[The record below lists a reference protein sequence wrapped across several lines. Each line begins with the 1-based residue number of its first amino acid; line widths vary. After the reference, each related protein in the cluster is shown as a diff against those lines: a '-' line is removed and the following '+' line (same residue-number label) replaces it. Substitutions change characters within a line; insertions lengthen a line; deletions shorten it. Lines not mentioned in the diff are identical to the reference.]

1 MFLRTSRSFLLTSL
15 LLLITASA
23 SVAGPWWNA
32 EWTLRKRITIDTTS
46 KGYDIGNPIGTTA
59 VLVRLKDANF
69 PVEALPDGADL
80 RFLADDDKTLLSY
93 HIDTWDSLL
102 NEAAV
107 WVKVPDVKPE
117 VATNLWLYYGNS
129 KATEKKF
136 EPKATYDA
144 DTTLVYHFSENNAPA
159 MDSSPNQIVP
169 DKAGAAAAGAVIGTG
184 LRLPAPTPISIDNPA
199 LAWTAG
205 GALTWSAWIKPTA
218 LKTNA
223 ALFSRHEGGNGFVV
237 GENAGLP
244 FVEITTGGAKQTAA
258 GTTPLIVNVWTHLAV
273 IANGPAI
280 TLYVNGL
287 AAGTVATPL
296 PALVGPCILG
306 RDENS
311 PAAFTGEIDELQ
323 ISKVAREV
331 GSIKL
336 AAISQGNSAEA
347 AKLITQGAPESGTPA
362 EHESEIS
369 KHIALFR
376 DISKDLTPDGV
387 IVIFGCI
394 ILAVVGWAVGVQ
406 KFLYLNKINK
416 ASKVFL
422 KRWEG
427 LSSDLTALDHS
438 SDDGAKS
445 LGASSGGE
453 QKIMRQSPLFHIY
466 HIGSQEIQKRIDDPK
481 QKFDGLSGRS
491 IEAIRATLDG
501 GHVREVQRLNSK
513 LVFLTI
519 GIAGGPYLGLLGTVI
534 GVMITFAVIAQS
546 GEVEI
551 NSIAPGIAGAL
562 LATVAG
568 LAVAIPALF
577 LYSYLSSRI
586 KEAINGMEIFID
598 EFVARIAEAYPS
610 SKE

>member
-1 MFLRTSRSFLLTSL
+1 MFLRSARSFLLTSL
-15 LLLITASA
+15 LLLVTASA
-23 SVAGPWWNA
+23 SLAGPWWNA
-32 EWTLRKRITIDTTS
+32 EWTLRKRITIDTTD
-46 KGYDIGNPIGTTA
+46 KGYAIGNPIGTTA
-59 VLVRLKDANF
+59 VLVRLKDAKIF
-69 PVEALPDGADL
+69 LDALPDGADL

-93 HIDTWDSLL
+93 HIDTWDTTL
-102 NEAAV
+102 NDAAV
-107 WVKVPDVKPE
+107 WVKVPDVKPD
-117 VATNLWLYYGNS
+117 VATHLWLYYGNS

-159 MDSSPNQIVP
+159 MDSSSNQIVP
-169 DKAGAAAAGAVIGTG
+169 DKAGAAALSALIGTG
-184 LRLPAPTPISIDNPA
+184 LRLPAPTPIAINNPA

-205 GALTWSAWIKPTA
+205 GALTWSAWVKPTA
-218 LKTNA
+218 LKSNA
-223 ALFSRHEGGNGFVV
+223 PLFSRHEGGNGFVI

-244 FVEITTGGAKQTAA
+244 FVEVTTGGAKQTAT
-258 GTTPLIVNVWTHLAV
+258 GTTPLVVNVWTHLAV

-287 AAGTVATPL
+287 AAGTVPTAL

-306 RDENS
+306 RDDAS
-311 PAAFTGEIDELQ
+311 PLAFTGEIDELQ
-323 ISKVAREV
+323 ISKVAREL

-336 AAISQGNSAEA
+336 AAISQGNAPEA
-347 AKLITQGAPESGTPA
+347 AKLITQGAEESGTPL
-362 EHESEIS
+362 EHPSEIAM
-369 KHIALFR
+369 HIKLFS

-394 ILAVVGWAVGVQ
+394 ILAVVGWGVGVQ
-406 KFLYLNKINK
+406 KFFYLNKITK

-422 KRWEG
+422 ARWEG
-427 LSSDLTALDHS
+427 LSSDLTALDHG
-438 SDDGAKS
+438 SDDGAKN
-445 LGASSGGE
+445 LGGSGSE

-481 QKFDGLSGRS
+481 HPFDGLSGRS

-586 KEAINGMEIFID
+586 KDAVNGMQIFID

>member
-1 MFLRTSRSFLLTSL
+1 MFLRASRSLLLTSL

-23 SVAGPWWNA
+23 TLAGPWWNA
-32 EWTLRKRITIDTTS
+32 EWTLRKRITIDTTD
-46 KGYDIGNPIGTTA
+46 KGYAIGNPIGTTA

-69 PVEALPDGADL
+69 IPDLPSDGSGL

-93 HIDTWDSLL
+93 HVDTWDETMQ
-102 NEAAV
+102 EASV
-107 WVKVPDVKPE
+107 WVKIPDLKPDV
-117 VATNLWLYYGNS
+117 ATHIWLYYGNS
-129 KATEKKF
+129 KPPEKKF

-144 DTTLVYHFSENNAPA
+144 DTTLVYHFSENNTPA
-159 MDSSPNQIVP
+159 LDSSSNQIVP
-169 DKAGAAAAGAVIGTG
+169 DKGGAIALGAIIGNG

-199 LAWTAG
+199 LQWTAG
-205 GALTWSAWIKPTA
+205 GALTWSAWVKPTA
-218 LKTNA
+218 LKANA
-223 ALFSRHEGGNGFVV
+223 ALFSRHEGTNGFVI
-237 GENAGLP
+237 GENSGLP
-244 FVEITTGGAKQTAA
+244 FVEVTTGGAKQTAA
-258 GTTPLIVNVWTHLAV
+258 GTTPLVVNVWAHLAV

-280 TLYVNGL
+280 TLYVNGV
-287 AAGTVATPL
+287 AAGTVATAL
-296 PALVGPCILG
+296 PALAGPCILG
-306 RDENS
+306 RDEAS
-311 PAAFTGEIDELQ
+311 PAAFTGEIDEMQ

-336 AAISQGNSAEA
+336 AAISQALTPEA
-347 AKLITQGAPESGTPA
+347 AKLITQGAAESGTPA

-369 KHIALFR
+369 KHIKLFG

-406 KFLYLNKINK
+406 KFLYLNKISK

-427 LSSDLTALDHS
+427 LSSDLTALDHGS
-438 SDDGAKS
+438 EDGAKS
-445 LGASSGGE
+445 LGGSGGE

-586 KEAINGMEIFID
+586 KEAVNGMEIFID